1 MGDFEVFSSVTSVT
15 ILGLIIFNVI
25 NCFMFREFLKR
36 YGFMKLARRDF
47 YECGF
52 KPTKQKVIRL
62 PVQYLLICVFF
73 LLYDIELI
81 FLFPYSSGVNFTGLY
96 DILLLLLFFECF
108 QITITFDFNRNAL
121 A

>member
-25 NCFMFREFLKR
+25 NCFMFRELLKR

-96 DILLLLLFFECF
+96 VIVYQFLYQVHFLIIIKLY
-108 QITITFDFNRNAL
+108 
-121 A
+121 